1 MVTPIGMP
9 RDSTIPLW
17 ALAFSAASTNVMSYL
32 PVTFVWTE
40 DTASEVSKAVCGY
53 DVLLAAYRRRF

>member
-1 MVTPIGMP
+1 MP
-9 RDSTIPLW
+9 RW